1 LSGYKYYGA
10 LHLSRKSY
18 WAFATNIALLCTFL
32 ETGVIVGLQIL
43 RCSAPFLETGVVVG
57 LVQRTIIF
65 VEIGCRFLSEV
76 QRTETNNPIEFRVL
90 IGFVKVRF
98 VAVL

>member
-1 LSGYKYYGA
+1 
-10 LHLSRKSY
+10 
-18 WAFATNIALLCTFL
+18 
-32 ETGVIVGLQIL
+32 L
-43 RCSAPFLETGVVVG
+43 RCSAPFQETGVIVG

-65 VEIGCRFLSEV
+65 VEIGCQFLSEV
-76 QRTETNNPIEFRVL
+76 QRTETNNPTEFRVL